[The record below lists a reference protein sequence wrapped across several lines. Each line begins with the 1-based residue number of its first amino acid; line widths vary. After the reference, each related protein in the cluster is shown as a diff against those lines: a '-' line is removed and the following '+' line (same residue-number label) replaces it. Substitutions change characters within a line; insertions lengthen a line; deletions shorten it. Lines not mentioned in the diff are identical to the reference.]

1 MISIE
6 HLRKSFAAGT
16 ANTVTA
22 LDDVTLQIPRGE
34 FVVLLGANGS
44 GKSTLLNAVAGT
56 VIADSGS
63 IHLDGQDVTRLPEHR
78 RSRWVSRIFQNP
90 LSGTAPELTMLEN
103 FRLAA
108 LRTHRFGLRIG
119 TGSTFRKKVQAD
131 VATLGLQLE
140 NKLDQK
146 MGTFS
151 GGQRQA
157 LSLLMAVADEAKVI
171 LLDEPTAALDP
182 RTATLVMELAD
193 RLIRQHQLTAILI
206 THQLKDAVRYGDR
219 TLLMSAG
226 KITRDLRQE
235 DRKSLTINH
244 LLDWFEV

>member
-6 HLRKSFAAGT
+6 HLRKSFAVGT
-16 ANTVTA
+16 ANAVTA
-22 LDDVTLQIPRGE
+22 LDDISLHIPRGE

-56 VIADSGS
+56 VIADSG
-63 IHLDGQDVTRLPEHR
+63 IIRLDGQDVTRLPEHR

-90 LSGTAPELTMLEN
+90 LSGTAPELTLLEN

-119 TGSTFRKKVQAD
+119 TGAAFRRKVQED
-131 VATLGLQLE
+131 VAALGLQLE

-157 LSLLMAVADEAKVI
+157 LSLLMAVADEAKII

-193 RLIRQHQLTAILI
+193 RLIREHQLTAILI

-226 KITRDLRQE
+226 KITRDLPRE
-235 DRKSLTINH
+235 DRKSLTINN